1 MSVSFAV
8 AAYED
13 FPRKRWTVQECRF
26 LVDSGLLEPGKYEL
40 IGGNIV
46 QKLGQNPPHVLVV
59 SLVLRALIG
68 LFGFDY
74 VQTQAP
80 VQFDEDEEPEPDA
93 AVLLHPLR
101 HYLTQGTPMASDV
114 RLLVEVS
121 DSTLA
126 GDTGLKARIY
136 ARYGIA
142 DYWVVNIPDRTL
154 MVHRQPG
161 PTGYAS
167 TISLDDT
174 ASVIPLAA
182 PNAAVR
188 VADLLP

>member
-1 MSVSFAV
+1 MSVTFAV
-8 AAYED
+8 SADED
-13 FPRKRWTVQECRF
+13 FPRKKWTVRECRF
-26 LVDSGLLEPGKYEL
+26 LVDSGLLEAGKYEL
-40 IGGNIV
+40 IGGDIV
-46 QKLGQNPPHVLVV
+46 QKMGQNPPHVLVI

-80 VQFDEDEEPEPDA
+80 VMLDDEEEPEPDA
-93 AVLLHPLR
+93 AVLVHPLR
-101 HYLTQGTPMASDV
+101 HYLTQGTPTATDV

-126 GDTGLKARIY
+126 GDTGTKARIY

-142 DYWVVNIPDRTL
+142 DYWVVNIPDRTVI
-154 MVHRQPG
+154 VHRLPG
-161 PTGYAS
+161 PDGYAS
-167 TISLDDT
+167 TISCDDA
-174 ASVIPLAA
+174 ASITPLAA
-182 PNAAVR
+182 PNTLIR